1 MQSSEI
7 RQAFLDYFKERG
19 HLEVPSL
26 PLVPAGDPT
35 LLFTSAGM
43 VQFKPY
49 FMGLAEPPAPRL
61 SSVQK
66 VFRATDLDLAGDTSH
81 LTFFEMMGNF
91 SVGEYFKDE
100 AIDWAWDFLTNV
112 CKLAPEKLR
121 ITIYLDDEVAHDAWV
136 RHGVPEERIYRYG
149 EDQNY
154 WFSGDVGPCG
164 PDSEI
169 FYDFGPQSD
178 CDKCEPAHDGHR
190 RFLEIWNLVFMMLYQ
205 HEDGTRTELP
215 TKNID
220 TGSGL
225 ERMAA
230 ALNGSPDVYL
240 TDVFKPSIEMIESL
254 TERHY
259 GDDPAAD
266 RAFRVVAEH
275 ARALTFLIA
284 DGVSPSNEGRGYVL
298 RRVLRRAVYFGR
310 GLGLTGAF
318 VSEVAQEVIERM
330 AATHPELTHQ
340 RTAILRLIRD
350 EEERFSETL
359 RRGID
364 ILEDTMERA
373 SGTTITGEDAFR
385 LYDTYGLPVELTRE
399 IAGESGFSVDLDGF
413 EREMEGQRE
422 RARAS
427 QKFTAEEMDAEL
439 AARLA
444 SLNTSFVGYEA
455 LEADTTV
462 GALIVDKAEAQDVS
476 EGQVCSVALAITPF
490 YPEGGGQVGDCG
502 EIIAPDGVLAVSD
515 TQQIGEGTI
524 LHHGTVTRGRVAV
537 GDSVR
542 ARVDEER
549 REGTMRNHTATHL
562 VHSALREVLGT
573 HVRQT
578 GSLVAPDRL
587 RFDFSHNKPVTPEE
601 LRRVEALVNTKVR
614 QDVPV
619 TTRHTTYQE
628 AINEG
633 VIAFFGDK
641 YSAEVRVVEVP
652 NGVAFSSAELCG
664 GTHCHRTGQVG
675 LFTII
680 SEGSVGSGIRRIE
693 ALTGAAS
700 EEFAA
705 RQRATLQELAQVV
718 GGAVSEVVDRVR
730 AQSGE
735 LDALRKRLAR
745 TQSEQARESLGGLLD
760 QATSVDGSRI
770 LAARVE
776 AGNAEALREMA
787 DSLRDQ
793 IGSGIVVLGTVFDGK
808 PAFLAMVTSDL
819 TGKGVHAGNLVKQVA
834 ALTGGGGGGRPELA
848 QAGGRDPSRLDEA
861 LQLARD
867 VARQSLE
874 GR

>member
-7 RQAFLDYFKERG
+7 RRAFLDYFKARG
-19 HLEVPSL
+19 HVQVPSL

-35 LLFTSAGM
+35 LLFTGAGM

-49 FMGLAEPPAPRL
+49 FMGLAEPPAKRL

-66 VFRATDLDLAGDTSH
+66 VFRATDLDEAGDTSH

-91 SVGEYFKDE
+91 SVGDYFKDQ

-112 CKLAPEKLR
+112 CKLEPEKLR
-121 ITIYLDDEVAHDAWV
+121 ITIYLDDEVAHDAWIKQ
-136 RHGVPEERIYRYG
+136 GVPEERIYRYG

-169 FYDFGPQSD
+169 FYDFGPQPD
-178 CDKCEPAHDGHR
+178 CDDCEPAHDGHR

-230 ALNGSPDVYL
+230 ALNGSPDVYM
-240 TDVFKPSIEMIESL
+240 TDLFKPSIEMIEGL
-254 TERHY
+254 TGRRY
-259 GDDPAAD
+259 GDEPGAD

-275 ARALTFLIA
+275 ARALSFLIA

-310 GLGLTGAF
+310 SLGLTGTF
-318 VSEVAQEVIERM
+318 VSDVAAGVIDRM
-330 AATHPELTHQ
+330 SRDHAELEHQ

-350 EEERFSETL
+350 EEERFSATL

-364 ILEDTMERA
+364 ILEDTIEKTSGKNI
-373 SGTTITGEDAFR
+373 SGTEAFR

-399 IAGESGFSVDLDGF
+399 IAAERGFSVDLEGF
-413 EREMEGQRE
+413 EEEMDAQRE

-427 QKFTAEEMDAEL
+427 QRFTADEMDANL
-439 AARLA
+439 AATLA
-444 SLNTSFVGYEA
+444 GIPTAFVGYEA
-455 LEADTTV
+455 LETETTI
-462 GALIVDKAEAQDVS
+462 GALVAERVATESVS
-476 EGQVCSVALAITPF
+476 EGESCAVALAITPF
-490 YPEGGGQVGDCG
+490 YPEGGGQVGDAG
-502 EIIAPDGVLAVSD
+502 EIVGPNGTVAVHD
-515 TQQIGEGTI
+515 TQRIGEATI
-524 LHHGTVTRGRVAV
+524 LHYGTVMQGNVTV
-537 GDSVR
+537 GDSVKALVDADKR
-542 ARVDEER
+542 AA
-549 REGTMRNHTATHL
+549 TMRNHTATHL

-587 RFDFSHNKPVTPEE
+587 RFDFSHNKPVTSEE
-601 LRRVEALVNTKVR
+601 IRRVESLVNAKIR

-619 TTRHTTYQE
+619 TTRQTTYQE

-641 YSAEVRVVEVP
+641 YGSEVRVVEVP
-652 NGVAFSSAELCG
+652 NGVAFASAELCG
-664 GTHCHRTGQVG
+664 GTHCHHTGQVG
-675 LFTII
+675 LFTIV
-680 SEGSVGSGIRRIE
+680 SEGSVGSGTRRIE
-693 ALTGAAS
+693 ALTGIAS
-700 EEFAA
+700 EEYVAA
-705 RQRATLQELAQVV
+705 QRTRLQEVSQLV
-718 GGAVSEVVDRVR
+718 GGPTAEVVERVR
-730 AQSGE
+730 SLSAE
-735 LDALRKRLAR
+735 VDDLRKR
-745 TQSEQARESLGGLLD
+745 QSRSQREQARESLDGLLD
-760 QATSVDGSRI
+760 QATNANGSRI

-776 AGNAEALREMA
+776 AANAEALREMA
-787 DSLRDQ
+787 DSLREQ
-793 IGSGIVVLGTVFDGK
+793 IGSGIVVLGAVVDGK
-808 PAFLAMVTSDL
+808 PSFLAMVTSDL
-819 TGKGVHAGNLVKQVA
+819 TGRGIHAGNLVKQVA

-848 QAGGRDPSRLDEA
+848 LAGGRDASRLDEA
-861 LQLARD
+861 LELARS
-867 VARQSLE
+867 VAQQSLS
-874 GR
+874 G